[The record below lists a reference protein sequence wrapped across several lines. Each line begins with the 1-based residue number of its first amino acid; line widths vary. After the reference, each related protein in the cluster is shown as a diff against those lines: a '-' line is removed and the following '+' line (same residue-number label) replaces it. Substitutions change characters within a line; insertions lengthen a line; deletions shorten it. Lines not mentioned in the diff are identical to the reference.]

1 MKPPVDDVTTFMKH
15 HIVSTLLATSIA
27 LSSSIV
33 FAQSSNAA
41 IAESAFT
48 RGKELMAEGKPAEA
62 CPKFEESH
70 RLDPSVGALLN
81 LGRCYEQLGKTAS
94 AWVRYKEAATL
105 ARSVGQTDRET
116 VARDF
121 AKALEPKLSRVRIDA
136 TKRVDGMK
144 VLRNGEEI
152 GLALLGDPL
161 PVDPGKHKVEVT
173 APGFE
178 PWSTEVELGKEADL
192 KTVLIPELKAA
203 QSGGNGGSSGA
214 GTLRTAAFV
223 VAGVGVGALGVGGV
237 FGGLA
242 IKEKGAADPL
252 CPNKSCNEEGFTHI
266 ETAQSRAL
274 ASSIS
279 IGIGAAAV
287 ATSVVLFI
295 VSRPSGTKS
304 STEKAWFVPTVGPQ
318 NAGVMVV
325 GHF

>member
-1 MKPPVDDVTTFMKH
+1 MKH

-27 LSSSIV
+27 ISSSIAL
-33 FAQSSNAA
+33 AQSSNAA

-81 LGRCYEQLGKTAS
+81 LGRCYEQLGRTAS

-105 ARSVGQTDRET
+105 ARSVGQTDREG

-136 TKRVDGMK
+136 TKRVDGMRVK
-144 VLRNGEEI
+144 RNGEEI

-161 PVDPGKHKVEVT
+161 PVDPGPHKIEVT
-173 APGFE
+173 APGYE
-178 PWSTEVELGKEADL
+178 PWTKEVEIGKEADL

-203 QSGGNGGSSGA
+203 PGQGAGGSSWPGP
-214 GTLRTAAFV
+214 LRTTAFV

-242 IKEKGAADPL
+242 MTEKDAADPL
-252 CPNKSCNEEGFTHI
+252 CPNKSCNAEGFAHI

-274 ASSIS
+274 VSSIS
-279 IGIGAAAV
+279 VGVGAAAV

-295 VSRPSGTKS
+295 ISRPSGAKT
-304 STEKAWFVPTVGPQ
+304 TQEKAWFVPTVGPQ
-318 NAGVMVV
+318 NAGAMVV
-325 GHF
+325 GRF